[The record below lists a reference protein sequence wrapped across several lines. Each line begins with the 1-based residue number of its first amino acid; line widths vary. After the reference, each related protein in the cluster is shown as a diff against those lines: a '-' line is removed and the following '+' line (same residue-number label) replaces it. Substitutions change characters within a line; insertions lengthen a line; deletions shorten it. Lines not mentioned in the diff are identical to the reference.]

1 MLDSLQEIFYV
12 VRHNKL
18 RTFLTAF
25 GVFWGIFMLMVLL
38 GSGRGLQNG
47 VMSGFGSDILDWTL
61 FYGGKTS
68 IAYQGLPIGRT
79 ILLTTRDIE
88 YLKQQ
93 LPGLDTI
100 AGEVETHG
108 VDITYKDKSTKYG
121 VYGRTHDYY
130 RLNDTVVRDKG
141 RFINALDQRDARKVA
156 LIGRPVAERLF
167 GIQEPIGEDIWIAGV
182 VFKVVGVFYD
192 KGSRGQDS
200 ERVIIPQSTYYKVFN
215 QKDYLWRIFVRPSGS
230 LDAIGLEDQ
239 IKNLLK
245 ARHQVAPQDLRG
257 IGSFS
262 MAKAANQTKTMFSG
276 INLFLWFV
284 GLGTLAAGIVGIS
297 NIMIITVKERTRE
310 IGIRKALGASPFS
323 IVGSLL
329 TESILVTVLAGYVG
343 LVLGIGLMELINQA
357 LIAVNANLIF
367 FKNPGVDLSI
377 ALSALTLLVVAGLF
391 AGLAPALHAA
401 RISPIEAM
409 RAD

>member
-47 VMSGFGSDILDWTL
+47 VMDGFSSDILDWTL

-68 IAYQGLPIGRT
+68 VAYQGLPIGRN
-79 ILLTTRDIE
+79 IILTTRDIE
-88 YLKQQ
+88 FIQQ
-93 LPGLDTI
+93 QRPGLHSIT
-100 AGEVETHG
+100 GEVETNG
-108 VDITYKDKSTKYG
+108 VDIIYKDKSAQYG
-121 VYGRTHDYY
+121 VYGRTHHYY
-130 RLNDTVVRDKG
+130 RVNDSVIRDSG
-141 RFINALDQRDARKVA
+141 RLINALDQEDARKIAV
-156 LIGRPVAERLF
+156 IGRPVAERIF
-167 GIQEPIGEDIWIAGV
+167 GSEEAVGKDIWIAGV

-192 KGSRGQDS
+192 KGSRGRDS

-215 QKDYLWRIFVRPSGS
+215 NKDYLWRIFVRPSKS
-230 LDAIGLEDQ
+230 MNALAIEDD
-239 IKNLLK
+239 IKQLLK
-245 ARHQVAPQDLRG
+245 ERHQVAPQDLRG

-262 MAKAANQTKTMFSG
+262 MAKAASQTNAMFSG
-276 INLFLWFV
+276 INIFLWFV

-310 IGIRKALGASPFS
+310 IGIRKALGASPLS

-329 TESILVTVLAGYVG
+329 IESILVTVLAGYVG
-343 LVLGIGLMELINQA
+343 LVLGIGLMELVNQA
-357 LIAVNANLIF
+357 LLAVNADLMF

-377 ALSALTLLVVAGLF
+377 AISALALLIFSGLF
-391 AGLAPALHAA
+391 AGLAPALRAA
-401 RISPIEAM
+401 KISPIEAM